1 MTDHTSAALTEA
13 CKDVLAYT
21 AAKKLNP
28 ISGTLDHEVAL
39 EIEAQSVAEK
49 HGYDTAALRFN
60 RDRYQFGTLA
70 LTRVAPHYRAIYSR
84 ALAIASERQ
93 ADVPAIAAE

>member
-1 MTDHTSAALTEA
+1 MTETPTTEA
-13 CKDVLAYT
+13 CRDVKSYLAS
-21 AAKKLNP
+21 KQRPNP
-28 ISGTLDHEVAL
+28 IAAPQTAL